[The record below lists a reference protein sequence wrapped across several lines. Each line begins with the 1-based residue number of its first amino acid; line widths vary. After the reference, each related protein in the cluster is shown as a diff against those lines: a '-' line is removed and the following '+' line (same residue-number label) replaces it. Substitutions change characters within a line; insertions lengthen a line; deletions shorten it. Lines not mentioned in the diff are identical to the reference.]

1 MIETTSVSII
11 HERSQV
17 KIVDDAR
24 TASNGEN
31 VFHEGQEDEL
41 FKDLCGVIELPK
53 ATGEFFNISQF
64 MNAAEETQ
72 AKTSDADE

>member
-1 MIETTSVSII
+1 M
-11 HERSQV
+11 
-17 KIVDDAR
+17 KIVDDSR
-24 TASNGEN
+24 TLSNGEN

-64 MNAAEETQ
+64 MTIPGQLIHLYLFECSQTKIQNKQ
-72 AKTSDADE
+72 NNMF